1 MTYKTSIG
9 LNENAVAALCYV
21 GFWFT
26 GIFFLLIER
35 HNKFVRFHAMQSV
48 LVFIPLA
55 LIVFLIGWIPY
66 FGWLLADF
74 VGFLS
79 LFMLLFFVIMAYK
92 GAKFKVPLVGKY
104 AYEAVYNEQ

>member
-9 LNENAVAALCYV
+9 LNENVVAALCYV

-26 GIFFLLIER
+26 GILFLMIER
-35 HNKFVRFHAMQSV
+35 QNKFVRFHAMQSV

-55 LIVFLIGWIPY
+55 LIVFLIGCIPY
-66 FGWLLADF
+66 FGWVLADF
-74 VGFLS
+74 AGFLC
-79 LFMLLFFVIMAYK
+79 LFLLLAFVIMAYK

-104 AYEAVYNEQ
+104 AYDSVYKDK